1 MSAAQKVDGS
11 TLEASGLP
19 GPVLDA
25 LADIRFI
32 GSDVV
37 FSERDADKLNK
48 AHKVLSAYLLRLHS
62 AGQEMMRQD
71 AVRNTTFNQNP
82 FMADAADHLL
92 AALARIGGDQ
102 S

>member
-1 MSAAQKVDGS
+1 MSV
-11 TLEASGLP
+11 LESSGLP

-37 FSERDADKLNK
+37 FSALDASKLT
-48 AHKVLSAYLLRLHS
+48 AAYDVLSAYLLRLHS

-71 AVRNTTFNQNP
+71 AVQRATHNTNP
-82 FMADAADHLL
+82 FMADAADRL
-92 AALARIGGDQ
+92 ASAIARIGHT